1 MMQPSPNLK
10 QTQKPTLRFNHG
22 FTLIE
27 LTVAIIVMGI
37 LAAVGSNMISDSF
50 LVTRYV
56 NAENEAA
63 SASRYA
69 TERLSREIREIR
81 HGDKTSPPEGYV
93 ISAAT
98 NQSLTFLNI
107 KGQTISISYDPT
119 QKLAV
124 LTNQTL
130 GLTGTLVREV
140 SNFNLSYLNQN
151 LEQAVVAA
159 DIRFIDIGLTVSPQ
173 DSPAMVAS
181 TRVALRNQP

>member
-1 MMQPSPNLK
+1 MQLSPNSK
-10 QTQKPTLRFNHG
+10 HTRKPTLSFNHG

-56 NAENEAA
+56 NTENEAA

-69 TERLSREIREIR
+69 AERLAREIREIR
-81 HGDKTSPPEGYV
+81 HGDKTSLPEGYV
-93 ISAAT
+93 ISVGAD
-98 NQSLTFLNI
+98 QSLTFLNV
-107 KGQTISISYDPT
+107 KGQTISISYDPAQQLVT
-119 QKLAV
+119 

-130 GLTGTLVREV
+130 GLTGVLVRQV
-140 SNFNLSYLNQN
+140 TNFNLSYLNQN
-151 LEQAVVAA
+151 LQQAAVAA

-173 DSPAMVAS
+173 DSSAIVAA

>member
-1 MMQPSPNLK
+1 MQPSSNSKLTRK
-10 QTQKPTLRFNHG
+10 LIARFNQG

-27 LTVAIIVMGI
+27 LTVGIMVMGI

-69 TERLSREIREIR
+69 TERLAREIREIR
-81 HGDKTSPPEGYV
+81 YGDKTSLPEGYV
-93 ISAAT
+93 ISVGVD
-98 NQSLTFLNI
+98 QSLTFLNV
-107 KGQTISISYDPT
+107 KGQTITISYDPA
-119 QKLAV
+119 QKLIL

-130 GLTGTLVREV
+130 GLTGTLVGEV
-140 SNFNLSYLNQN
+140 TNFNLSYLNQN

-159 DIRFIDIGLTVSPQ
+159 DIRFIDFGLTVSPQ
-173 DSPAMVAS
+173 DAPAIVAS